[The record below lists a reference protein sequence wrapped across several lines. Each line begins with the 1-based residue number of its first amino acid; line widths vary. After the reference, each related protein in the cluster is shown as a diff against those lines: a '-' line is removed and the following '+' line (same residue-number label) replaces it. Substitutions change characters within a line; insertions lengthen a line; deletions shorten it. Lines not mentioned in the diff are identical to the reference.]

1 MKNSKN
7 ESGYFN
13 WTFFRLSHKSQLSG
27 FNSLTTQF
35 LSQFMSKRKFEVRFQ
50 FEREGD
56 TLHTYP
62 QVQSWAHC
70 QVSSIQAQSTQTFL
84 VEPLEQPRYQLSAW
98 NQIDDSI
105 IVVIFRRH
113 DKKFVIPCFCT
124 TDQHVPLIFIE
135 MFACLV
141 LILLLKNSLC
151 KFVAKL
157 CSEVFSLYTTLSST

>member
-1 MKNSKN
+1 
-7 ESGYFN
+7 
-13 WTFFRLSHKSQLSG
+13 
-27 FNSLTTQF
+27 
-35 LSQFMSKRKFEVRFQ
+35 MSKRKFEVRFQ

-135 MFACLV
+135 MFASLV
-141 LILLLKNSLC
+141 LVLLLKKATLQVCC
-151 KFVAKL
+151 KIVLRSF
-157 CSEVFSLYTTLSST
+157 FTLHNTFFDKNL